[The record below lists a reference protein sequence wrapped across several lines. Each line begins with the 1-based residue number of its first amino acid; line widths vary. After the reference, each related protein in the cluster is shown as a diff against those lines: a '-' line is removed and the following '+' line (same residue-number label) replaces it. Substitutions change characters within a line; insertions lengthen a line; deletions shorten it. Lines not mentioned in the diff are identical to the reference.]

1 MSNLN
6 EFILAQMKTSFE
18 AKLATL
24 PPPPAGYYYSPD
36 KITDIRKEGEN
47 YIIETEIVL
56 KPIIEQ

>member
-1 MSNLN
+1 
-6 EFILAQMKTSFE
+6 MKASFD

-36 KITDIRKEGEN
+36 KITDIRKEGDN
-47 YIIETEIVL
+47 YIIDAEIVL

>member
-6 EFILAQMKTSFE
+6 EFILAQMKASFE

-24 PPPPAGYYYSPD
+24 PPPPAGYYYSNE
-36 KITDIRKEGEN
+36 IADIRKEGEN
-47 YIIETEIVL
+47 YIIDAEIVL

>member
-6 EFILAQMKTSFE
+6 EFILAQMKTSFD

-24 PPPPAGYYYSPD
+24 PPPPAGYYYSPGG
-36 KITDIRKEGEN
+36 ITDIRKEGEN
-47 YIIETEIVL
+47 YIIDAEIVL